1 MADNPRPTDA
11 QGNRENQQE
20 RHRSETERTHAHE
33 RPMDDPGRGHGDKL
47 EEEVHRHDDGQTGK
61 KGQAPAK
68 TER

>member
-1 MADNPRPTDA
+1 MADNPSATGA

-20 RHRSETERTHAHE
+20 RHRSETEHTHAHE

-47 EEEVHRHDDGQTGK
+47 EEEVHRHDDGQTGQK
-61 KGQAPAK
+61 KPGTGQ